1 MRLRGYVFSE
11 CRESAPAELLSGKVR
26 LPTGTPED
34 LAVMSSLSR
43 LVPCFGFE
51 MSAKLG
57 YLQSR
62 ERVRVALQ
70 GPPLVPTKL
79 SEHGSR
85 E

>member
-1 MRLRGYVFSE
+1 
-11 CRESAPAELLSGKVR
+11 
-26 LPTGTPED
+26 
-34 LAVMSSLSR
+34 MSSISR
-43 LVPCFGFE
+43 LVPRFGSE
-51 MSAKLG
+51 MCAKLG

-70 GPPLVPTKL
+70 GPPLVPTKS